1 MRKIAVKQERNCH
14 KYEYIDKIAD
24 DVWQNLAILRPLNV
38 SMC

>member
-1 MRKIAVKQERNCH
+1 MWKMVAKQGRNCR
-14 KYEYIDKIAD
+14 KYEHIDNISD

>member
-1 MRKIAVKQERNCH
+1 MKIAVKQERSGR